1 MKQRSRYFEM
11 IILRC
16 GFARFEFNVAFSRI
30 AEIVLLGMCW
40 LRYAVAV
47 VCRQPKAVCEWSLV
61 LSVVL
66 LNCGC
71 LDAQKQALL
80 RATTFASLGGAKKI
94 VEVEHVATK
103 DQSGRWSKWWSS
115 VQPPSQRTA
124 LLLRRYDLEA
134 SYASSPDKV
143 IRWLH
148 QLTLDRPSLEE
159 VHALAELAEKQAR
172 WSRSTGDND
181 RATRLFATS
190 IIHAYQFLFDSDLNI
205 ARNAYDPQFRSI
217 CDIYNRS
224 LEGLLATI
232 LSDQKFGHNY
242 EVVIGGEPDGI
253 QMKVEMEGRWRDQA
267 FQRFELVSDYEIS
280 GFESE
285 HRTYGLGAPL
295 IAVRQNE
302 ADKVRSQASPRFEE
316 YYPPELTI
324 PMTAFLHLNEKK
336 SRPSVE
342 AGDQSKT
349 QGVRTAVLT
358 LYDPL
363 EKTYAKTGGKMV
375 PLESDIT
382 TPLAYGLKDPLVNK
396 GLLATA
402 SLLNAEF
409 APEAYGMFM
418 IEPYDPKKIPVVM
431 VHGFWDGPST
441 WAHMI
446 NDLRANRDLY
456 ENYQFWFYS
465 YPTAQPFW
473 VSAQKFRQDLRSI
486 RNEVDAPHENPAL
499 DQMVLVGHSMG
510 GLVSLLQA
518 VQSED
523 RFWRVV
529 SDRSIDGLSGADNIV
544 EAVRDTFYFEP
555 NASVKKV
562 ITIATPFR
570 GSDFANSATRWLSKR
585 LITLPSIVT
594 NDYEKLARENKE
606 LLKNPGFLTQMTSID
621 SLSPTN
627 PIFGAIADSKLRDGV
642 QIHTVVGRLGKRD
655 VFGLPS
661 DTSAADGDGVV
672 AIASA
677 SRSDAA
683 SQVFVPAEH
692 SKLHQHPGC
701 ILEVRR
707 VLLEQLAEVDR
718 VQARPIP
725 PRIPSAAAI
734 DATVSR

>member
-1 MKQRSRYFEM
+1 VAGADRQ
-11 IILRC
+11 
-16 GFARFEFNVAFSRI
+16 ARWKR
-30 AEIVLLGMCW
+30 
-40 LRYAVAV
+40 
-47 VCRQPKAVCEWSLV
+47 
-61 LSVVL
+61 
-66 LNCGC
+66 
-71 LDAQKQALL
+71 
-80 RATTFASLGGAKKI
+80 
-94 VEVEHVATK
+94 
-103 DQSGRWSKWWSS
+103 WWSS
-115 VQPPSQRTA
+115 VEPPSQRTA
-124 LLLRRYDLEA
+124 LLLRRYDLEE
-134 SYASSPDKV
+134 SYKNSPDKV

-148 QLTLDRPSLEE
+148 QLTQNRPSLEE
-159 VHALAELAEKQAR
+159 VHALAELAEKQAT
-172 WSRSTGDND
+172 WSQKSGDSD

-205 ARNAYDPQFRSI
+205 ARNAYDPHFRSI

-224 LEGLLATI
+224 LEGLLRTI
-232 LSDQKFGHNY
+232 LSDEKFGQGY
-242 EVVIGGEPDGI
+242 EVVVGADQQGI
-253 QMKVEMEGRWRDQA
+253 QLKVEIDGRWRDEF
-267 FQRFELVSDYEIS
+267 FQRFELVSDYKIS

-295 IAVRQNE
+295 IAVRKN
-302 ADKVRSQASPRFEE
+302 ADAATVKRSSAGFEE

-324 PMTAFLHLNEKK
+324 PMTAFLHLTTN
-336 SRPSVE
+336 S
-342 AGDQSKT
+342 AGANSADGKENSDK
-349 QGVRTAVLT
+349 RTAVLS

-363 EKTYAKTGGKMV
+363 ERTYAKTDGKTV

-446 NDLRANRDLY
+446 NDLRANPDLH

-473 VSAQKFRQDLRSI
+473 VSAQQFRKDLQAI
-486 RNEVDAPHENPAL
+486 RNEVDVLHESPAM

-510 GLVSLLQA
+510 GLVSLLQT
-518 VQSED
+518 VESGD
-523 RFWRVV
+523 RFWNIV
-529 SDRSIDGLSGADNIV
+529 SDRSVDSLEGAPGVVDT
-544 EAVRDTFYFEP
+544 VRDTFYFRANP
-555 NASVKKV
+555 SVKKV
-562 ITIATPFR
+562 ITIATPFQ

-594 NDYEKLARENKE
+594 NDFEKLVSDNKDRLE
-606 LLKNPGFLTQMTSID
+606 NPGFLTHMTSID

-627 PIFGAIADSKLRDGV
+627 PIFNAIADSKPENGV
-642 QIHTVVGRLGKRD
+642 QLHTVIGRLGKAG
-655 VFGLPS
+655 VFGQPS
-661 DTSAADGDGVV
+661 DSSASDGDGVV
-672 AIASA
+672 AVASA
-677 SRSDAA
+677 SREYAT
-683 SQVFVPAEH
+683 SQVYVQAEH

-707 VLLEQLAEVDR
+707 VLLEQLAEIDR
-718 VQARPIP
+718 VRARPIP
-725 PRIPSAAAI
+725 PWIRSTAVP
-734 DATVSR
+734 TEQGETELR